1 MILERTCDEQ
11 PHLICLDCHTISH
24 YFVNSLIACARPPKC
39 PDLRSLILDRVRG
52 SLMLASWAVF
62 WKGQEAMKAA
72 FRKAADEVESNPNRL
87 RQGAPESQQ
96 IIPGVVVENEGPEAE
111 K

>member
-1 MILERTCDEQ
+1 M
-11 PHLICLDCHTISH
+11 
-24 YFVNSLIACARPPKC
+24 
-39 PDLRSLILDRVRG
+39 
-52 SLMLASWAVF
+52 F

-72 FRKAADEVESNPNRL
+72 LRKAADEAELTPNRL

-96 IIPGVVVENEGPEAE
+96 IIPGGVENEGPEAE